1 MKGIKNRGSQV
12 HGRYKSKP
20 KHTLHPSDLEYDLQE
35 DEYKENKS
43 MREFYD
49 FIEKYRVTDTGTC

>member
-20 KHTLHPSDLEYDLQE
+20 KYREYHDDIDYDR
-35 DEYKENKS
+35 DEYLDNREL
-43 MREFYD
+43 REFYD
-49 FIEKYRVTDTGTC
+49 FINKYRVSDIGTN

>member
-20 KHTLHPSDLEYDLQE
+20 KHTLHPLDLEYDLQE

-49 FIEKYRVTDTGTC
+49 FIEKYRVSNEGTY